1 MAGRF
6 LLGFGSALMSSPQ
19 YVAEVAPTHIRGRPV
34 GFFGACFQVGSLCM
48 NAGLIGFSKIEG
60 DWGWRIPLLLE
71 GLFPLIVC
79 CTIYFLTP
87 ESPRYLILKGK
98 RDQARK
104 AIARYQ
110 TTEGDNLD
118 HPLVEVVTRQIE
130 ESLENETSNRE
141 LWDFRGFFKK
151 GARSRLLVIVLYS
164 IFQQWNG
171 SGIIGQYLVPALE
184 TVGITKPLEQL
195 GMNFGSNATYL
206 VFTVCGSFIVD
217 RFNRRTLI
225 FAGLISFIIL
235 QTAAT
240 ITSWQF
246 NLHATKVDAGLTVL
260 WIFLFQFCSSL
271 LIATTHNL
279 YPVEVLSLALRAKGM
294 DGSLRTRARRSGH
307 RILIRNLGW
316 HLKDRVQDLGCLH
329 RVQHDPVGAFV
340 LHIPQNYRVIS

>member
-1 MAGRF
+1 
-6 LLGFGSALMSSPQ
+6 
-19 YVAEVAPTHIRGRPV
+19 
-34 GFFGACFQVGSLCM
+34 M

-104 AIARYQ
+104 VIARYQ

-171 SGIIGQYLVPALE
+171 GGIIGQ
-184 TVGITKPLEQL
+184 
-195 GMNFGSNATYL
+195 
-206 VFTVCGSFIVD
+206 
-217 RFNRRTLI
+217 
-225 FAGLISFIIL
+225 
-235 QTAAT
+235 
-240 ITSWQF
+240 
-246 NLHATKVDAGLTVL
+246 
-260 WIFLFQFCSSL
+260 
-271 LIATTHNL
+271 
-279 YPVEVLSLALRAKGM
+279 
-294 DGSLRTRARRSGH
+294 
-307 RILIRNLGW
+307 
-316 HLKDRVQDLGCLH
+316 
-329 RVQHDPVGAFV
+329 
-340 LHIPQNYRVIS
+340 